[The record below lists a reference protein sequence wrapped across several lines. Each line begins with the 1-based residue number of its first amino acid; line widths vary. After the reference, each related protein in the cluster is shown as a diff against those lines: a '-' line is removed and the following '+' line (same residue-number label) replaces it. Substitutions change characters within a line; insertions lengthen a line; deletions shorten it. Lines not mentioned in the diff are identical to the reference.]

1 MTVTFVNGRQLLP
14 WDCVRVARQPEAI
27 AITSYKPTCR
37 YQSGQLPRSPFLA
50 SDMRQARG
58 QEHGTGE
65 TTAIDDW
72 DRITIYAK
80 LSAGWSM

>member
-1 MTVTFVNGRQLLP
+1 MQQITGLFIEAGQKSTSRKVKLTHPKFHYIV
-14 WDCVRVARQPEAI
+14 PE
-27 AITSYKPTCR
+27 
-37 YQSGQLPRSPFLA
+37 
-50 SDMRQARG
+50 ARG